1 MPTKRRRQSR
11 TARQDEVKAWRP
23 MFSWGY
29 DFFNDLGPF
38 GLPTEAEARAAAPG
52 AWRRLGK
59 EFLRAWEPTEPRDKP
74 WALEEFGEP

>member
-1 MPTKRRRQSR
+1 MPVRRRVSK
-11 TARQDEVKAWRP
+11 ARPNELAAWRP

-38 GLPTEAEARAAAPG
+38 GLRTEAEARAAAQA
-52 AWRRLGK
+52 AWKRLGA
-59 EFLRAWEPTEPRDKP
+59 EFMRTWTPTGATEIP